1 MYEAVLGDAA
11 FYGLLLRLDED
22 LAATERALGCRV
34 CGRRLELGDYRR
46 KPRGV
51 AVQLQLPER
60 FAVRFSFCCAD
71 RECRKRRTPACLR
84 FLGRK
89 VYLGAIVVLI
99 SALRCGATP
108 WRMRR
113 LHELVGVSRHTVLR
127 WQRWWRETL
136 PGMRCWAE
144 LAGTL
149 IPPPAIADL
158 PASLLERFAGEPDGR
173 LRALLHWLA
182 PLGVGGQ
189 QEQAA

>member
-11 FYGLLLRLDED
+11 FYRLLLRLDED
-22 LAATERALGCRV
+22 LAEAERALGCQV
-34 CGRRLELGDYRR
+34 CGTRLHVGDYRR

-51 AVQLQLPER
+51 ALQLPER

-71 RECRKRRTPACLR
+71 RDCRKRRTPACLR

-99 SALRCGATP
+99 SALRCGVTP

-113 LHELVGVSRHTVLR
+113 LHELVGVSRHTVAR
-127 WQRWWRETL
+127 WRDWWREVL
-136 PGMRCWAE
+136 PGMRCWVG

-158 PASLLERFAGEPDGR
+158 PASLLERFAGSPDQR
-173 LRALLHWLA
+173 LLALLRWLS
-182 PLGVGGQ
+182 PLSCASH
-189 QEQAA
+189 EEHAA

>member
-11 FYGLLLRLDED
+11 FYRLLLRFDED
-22 LAATERALGCRV
+22 LAGAERALGCRV
-34 CGRRLELGDYRR
+34 CGTRLEVGDYRR

-51 AVQLQLPER
+51 ALQLPER

-71 RECRKRRTPACLR
+71 RDCRKRRTPACLR

-89 VYLGAIVVLI
+89 VYLGALVVLI

-113 LHELVGVSRHTVLR
+113 LHELLGVSRHTVAR
-127 WQRWWRETL
+127 WQRWWSEAL
-136 PGMRCWAE
+136 PGMRCWIR

-158 PASLLERFAGEPDGR
+158 PASLLERFAGSPDQR
-173 LRALLHWLA
+173 LLALLRWLS
-182 PLGVGGQ
+182 PLSYGSH
-189 QEQAA
+189 EEHAA

>member
-1 MYEAVLGDAA
+1 MYEAVLGDAS
-11 FYGLLLRLDED
+11 FYRLLLRIDED
-22 LAATERALGCRV
+22 LAEAERALGCRV
-34 CGRRLELGDYRR
+34 CGRRLEVGHYRR

-51 AVQLQLPER
+51 AVQLPER
-60 FAVRFSFCCAD
+60 FAVRFSFCCAERD
-71 RECRKRRTPACLR
+71 CRKRRTPACLR

-127 WQRWWRETL
+127 WQHWWREAL
-136 PGMRCWAE
+136 PGMRCWAG

-149 IPPPAIADL
+149 IPPPAIAQL
-158 PASLLERFAGEPDGR
+158 PASLLERFAGSLDQQ
-173 LRALLHWLA
+173 LLALLRWLS
-182 PLGVGGQ
+182 PLSSSSQ
-189 QEQAA
+189 QEHAV